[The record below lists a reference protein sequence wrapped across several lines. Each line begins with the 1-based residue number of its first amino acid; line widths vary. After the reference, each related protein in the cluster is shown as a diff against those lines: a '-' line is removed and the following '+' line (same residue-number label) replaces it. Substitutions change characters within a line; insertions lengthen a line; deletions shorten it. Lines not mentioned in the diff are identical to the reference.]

1 MKINVSPKGRNVGYV
16 GKPKK
21 YKNIQDDPSVKNA
34 LKYVETVSAME
45 DSTERAFKQ
54 IEALRADTLKK
65 IQV

>member
-1 MKINVSPKGRNVGYV
+1 MGYV

-21 YKNIQDDPSVKNA
+21 YKNIEDDPSVKNA